1 MMKSAYELAMERLQK
16 GSPTITLT
24 PEQKAELAEIDSSFN
39 AKIAERKIFLTDQI
53 TKAAAA
59 GKFDDV
65 ESLEKQLT
73 ADVRRLQEDCEQKKE
88 KLRAPAQD
96 GERERRREHERRAA
110 PPLLAHGELG
120 SGDAGRHPG
129 RSGQQAE
136 RLRTCEEVA
145 RHAEGQPGVDGAQ
158 PAGPDQA
165 GERIRRERRQQVVER
180 DQDEHPRRGR
190 SRP

>member
-24 PEQKAELAEIDSSFN
+24 PEQKAKLAEIDSSFN

-65 ESLEKQLT
+65 ESLEKQLA

-88 KLRAPAQD
+88 KLRA
-96 GERERRREHERRAA
+96 
-110 PPLLAHGELG
+110 
-120 SGDAGRHPG
+120 SW
-129 RSGQQAE
+129 S
-136 RLRTCEEVA
+136 
-145 RHAEGQPGVDGAQ
+145 
-158 PAGPDQA
+158 
-165 GERIRRERRQQVVER
+165 
-180 DQDEHPRRGR
+180 
-190 SRP
+190 SS

>member
-73 ADVRRLQEDCEQKKE
+73 SDVRRLQEDCEQKKE
-88 KLRAPAQD
+88 KLRA
-96 GERERRREHERRAA
+96 
-110 PPLLAHGELG
+110 
-120 SGDAGRHPG
+120 SW
-129 RSGQQAE
+129 S
-136 RLRTCEEVA
+136 
-145 RHAEGQPGVDGAQ
+145 
-158 PAGPDQA
+158 
-165 GERIRRERRQQVVER
+165 
-180 DQDEHPRRGR
+180 
-190 SRP
+190 SS

>member
-16 GSPTITLT
+16 GAPTITLA

-65 ESLEKQLT
+65 ESIEKQLA

-88 KLRAPAQD
+88 KLRA
-96 GERERRREHERRAA
+96 
-110 PPLLAHGELG
+110 
-120 SGDAGRHPG
+120 SW
-129 RSGQQAE
+129 S
-136 RLRTCEEVA
+136 
-145 RHAEGQPGVDGAQ
+145 
-158 PAGPDQA
+158 
-165 GERIRRERRQQVVER
+165 
-180 DQDEHPRRGR
+180 
-190 SRP
+190 SS

>member
-16 GSPTITLT
+16 GSPTMTLT

-65 ESLEKQLT
+65 ESLEKQLA

-88 KLRAPAQD
+88 KMRA
-96 GERERRREHERRAA
+96 
-110 PPLLAHGELG
+110 
-120 SGDAGRHPG
+120 SW
-129 RSGQQAE
+129 S
-136 RLRTCEEVA
+136 
-145 RHAEGQPGVDGAQ
+145 
-158 PAGPDQA
+158 
-165 GERIRRERRQQVVER
+165 
-180 DQDEHPRRGR
+180 
-190 SRP
+190 SS